1 MEVTERDL
9 FEVFIEGTNENTAL
23 EDVVETIK
31 EKFSITELKDG
42 HVEKVKL
49 SLKRYRQNK
58 KRRYINKRLKV
69 DYEELKC
76 SGDAEVSLF
85 TVEVC
90 EQKQKIRKSLD
101 NIARKQEIRRTE
113 DIWNEVKKFSEKE
126 NIRAS

>member
-42 HVEKVKL
+42 YVEKVKL

-58 KRRYINKRLKV
+58 KRRYIKKRL
-69 DYEELKC
+69 ESRL
-76 SGDAEVSLF
+76 
-85 TVEVC
+85 
-90 EQKQKIRKSLD
+90 
-101 NIARKQEIRRTE
+101 
-113 DIWNEVKKFSEKE
+113 
-126 NIRAS
+126 